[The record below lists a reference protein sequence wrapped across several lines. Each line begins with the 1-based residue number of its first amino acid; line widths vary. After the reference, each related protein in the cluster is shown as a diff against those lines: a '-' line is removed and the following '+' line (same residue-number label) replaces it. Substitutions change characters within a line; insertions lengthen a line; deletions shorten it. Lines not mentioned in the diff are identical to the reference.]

1 MENTLLVALSRQSGL
16 RRQMD
21 VVANNI
27 ANMNTTGFKG
37 EKMMFVEHLVRSKGG
52 ESYFGGKVH
61 FSRDVATVR
70 DLTEGPVTQ
79 TGNPFDLA
87 LGSEGYFVVQ
97 TPEGNRYTRNGRF
110 QLDQNNQLVTQNG
123 YPVLSQGG
131 QPFTFGPLD
140 RDIAIS
146 RDGTVSTATGVIGK
160 VGVMRFEKEYELRQV
175 GSSMFNTDQD
185 PQPVNRPDV
194 IQGALESSNIQPV
207 IEMTRMIEIQRS
219 YESLSRFIDRE
230 DDRLKNMIRE
240 YTRAA

>member
-52 ESYFGGKVH
+52 ENYFGGKIH

-123 YPVLSQGG
+123 SPVLSQGG

-140 RDIAIS
+140 RDISIS
-146 RDGTVSTATGVIGK
+146 RDGTVSTPTGALGK
-160 VGVMRFEKEYELRQV
+160 VGVVRFEKEYDLRQV
-175 GSSMFNTDQD
+175 GGSMFNTDQD
-185 PQPVNRPDV
+185 PQPVNQPGV